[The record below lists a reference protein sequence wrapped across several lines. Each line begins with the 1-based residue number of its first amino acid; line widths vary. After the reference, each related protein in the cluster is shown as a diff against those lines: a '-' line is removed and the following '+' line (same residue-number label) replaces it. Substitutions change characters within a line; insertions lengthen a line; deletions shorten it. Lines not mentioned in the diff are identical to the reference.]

1 MQSHVP
7 SHQPLK
13 PNTPLSHFGAIT
25 VPDHIEVIPSASTI
39 LTDTSLP
46 INQSLVDSML
56 ISNSDKGS
64 TSKPHFNESEEVET
78 NVENKN
84 VSKHILTN
92 LKIIIIFFQYTYF
105 IYYINNLI
113 FLLLTL

>member
-46 INQSLVDSML
+46 INQSLLVDS
-56 ISNSDKGS
+56 ISDKGS
-64 TSKPHFNESEEVET
+64 TSKPHFNESEKVET

-84 VSKHILTN
+84 VSKNILTN
-92 LKIIIIFFQYTYF
+92 F
-105 IYYINNLI
+105 
-113 FLLLTL
+113 

>member
-25 VPDHIEVIPSASTI
+25 VPDHIEVIPSASTM

-46 INQSLVDSML
+46 INKSLLIDSMV

-64 TSKPHFNESEEVET
+64 TSKPHFNESEVET

-84 VSKHILTN
+84 VSKNILTN
-92 LKIIIIFFQYTYF
+92 F
-105 IYYINNLI
+105 
-113 FLLLTL
+113 